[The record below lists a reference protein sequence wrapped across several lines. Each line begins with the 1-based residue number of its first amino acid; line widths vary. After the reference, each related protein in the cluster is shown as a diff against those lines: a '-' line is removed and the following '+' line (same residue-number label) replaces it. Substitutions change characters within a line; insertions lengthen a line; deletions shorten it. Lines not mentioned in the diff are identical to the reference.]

1 MAWEINGTDQFA
13 DWYSSLTEAEQD
25 GVIAVVEFLAD
36 QGPQLDRPHADRIK
50 GSRYHNLKEL
60 RPRGAAKN
68 CRVLFIFDPRRQAG
82 RLVGGDKTGLWAKW
96 YRTAIPEAERL
107 YEDYLEELDALGLL
121 NDTDEQGD

>member
-1 MAWEINGTDQFA
+1 M
-13 DWYSSLTEAEQD
+13 
-25 GVIAVVEFLAD
+25 
-36 QGPQLDRPHADRIK
+36 
-50 GSRYHNLKEL
+50 KEL

-68 CRVLFIFDPRRQAG
+68 CRVLFIFDPRRQAVL
-82 RLVGGDKTGLWAKW
+82 LVGGDKTGQWAKW